1 MKNRILIL
9 ATMFI
14 GAFALLAFT
23 VPQEKKKK
31 VDHGKFLPN
40 TKTWKIHIKVMPHW
54 INMANSCTA
63 NTAVHVME
71 MKEKA
76 MALKPEILI
85 LMQVILLTQPGR
97 NP

>member
-23 VPQEKKKK
+23 VPQEKKK

-40 TKTWKIHIKVMPHW
+40 TKAWK
-54 INMANSCTA
+54 T
-63 NTAVHVME
+63 
-71 MKEKA
+71 
-76 MALKPEILI
+76 L
-85 LMQVILLTQPGR
+85 
-97 NP
+97 